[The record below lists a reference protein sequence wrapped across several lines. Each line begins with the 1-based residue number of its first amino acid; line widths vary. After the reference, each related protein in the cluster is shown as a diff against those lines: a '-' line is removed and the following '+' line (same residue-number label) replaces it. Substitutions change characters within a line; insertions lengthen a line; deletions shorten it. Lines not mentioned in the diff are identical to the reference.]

1 MAGLMNVSGQPATSL
16 LDSVLKAQTTR
27 VDMGVA
33 VLKKAQDLEKQEGAA
48 LVQMLEQTSVR
59 PGENG
64 QLLDT
69 YA

>member
-1 MAGLMNVSGQPATSL
+1 MNVSSQPASSL
-16 LDSVLKAQTTR
+16 LDSVLNAQSTR

-33 VLKKAQDLEKQEGAA
+33 VLKKAQDIEKQQGAA
-48 LVQMLEQTSVR
+48 MVQLLESAAPR

-69 YA
+69 HA

>member
-1 MAGLMNVSGQPATSL
+1 MNISGQPATSL
-16 LDSVLKAQTTR
+16 LDSVLNAQTTR

-33 VLKKAQDLEKQEGAA
+33 VLKKAQDLDKQEGAA
-48 LVQMLEQTSVR
+48 LVQMLENTSLK

-64 QLLDT
+64 RLLDT

>member
-1 MAGLMNVSGQPATSL
+1 MNISGQPATSL
-16 LDSVLKAQTTR
+16 LDSVLTAQSTR

-33 VLKKAQDLEKQEGAA
+33 VLKKAQDLDKQEGAA
-48 LVQMLEQTSVR
+48 MVQTLENASLK
-59 PGENG
+59 PGEKG

>member
-1 MAGLMNVSGQPATSL
+1 MNVSSQPANSL
-16 LDSVLKAQTTR
+16 LDSVLNAQTTR

-33 VLKKAQDLEKQEGAA
+33 VLKKAQDLEKQEGTAM
-48 LVQMLEQTSVR
+48 VQMLENTSIK

-64 QLLDT
+64 RLLDT

>member
-16 LDSVLKAQTTR
+16 LDSLLKAQTTR

-33 VLKKAQDLEKQEGAA
+33 VLKKAQDVDKQQGAA
-48 LVQMLEQTSVR
+48 MVQMLEQASIRT
-59 PGENG
+59 GENG